1 MSKET
6 KGTILYIGGFE
17 LPDKNAAAQRVVANA
32 KALRDL
38 NYNVVFIGITKT
50 TEVYKNILD
59 TKEKYFGFDS
69 YATEYPKSKKD
80 WIKFLSSIDDVIKV
94 YKEYED
100 VKYVIAYN
108 YQALAFKKMIDFCKK
123 NNVKVIT
130 DCTEWYGNKGRGAI
144 FAVIKGA
151 DTFYRMRI
159 LQKQLFGVIAI
170 SDYLE
175 QYYSKCKNVVNIPP
189 LVDKSDVKWDI
200 NKKEKNDVLTIA
212 YAGSPGDYKDRLDYV
227 IDFFSQLEVD
237 YILNIVGITKE
248 QYLSKKTNVKD
259 VPSNVSFKGR
269 VPHEVALDYV
279 KNADFT
285 CFFKRKN
292 RVNTAGFP
300 TKFVES
306 ISSGTPVITNPSSN
320 LEIYFKKSYVG
331 LLIPNDNINNMSL
344 EISNAIITSNK
355 DNIDSDMFDYK
366 NYLNEFKSLLEYK
379 D

>member
-1 MSKET
+1 
-6 KGTILYIGGFE
+6 
-17 LPDKNAAAQRVVANA
+17 
-32 KALRDL
+32 
-38 NYNVVFIGITKT
+38 
-50 TEVYKNILD
+50 
-59 TKEKYFGFDS
+59 
-69 YATEYPKSKKD
+69 
-80 WIKFLSSIDDVIKV
+80 
-94 YKEYED
+94 
-100 VKYVIAYN
+100 
-108 YQALAFKKMIDFCKK
+108 MIDFCKK

-285 CFFKRKN
+285 CFFKSKN